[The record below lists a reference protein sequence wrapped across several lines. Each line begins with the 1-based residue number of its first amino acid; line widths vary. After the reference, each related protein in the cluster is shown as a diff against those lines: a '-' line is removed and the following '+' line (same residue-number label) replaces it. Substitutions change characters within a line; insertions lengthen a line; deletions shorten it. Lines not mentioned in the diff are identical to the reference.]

1 MTADGRPGFVAVVC
15 RFSFEK
21 DFPVPTSQQIAEL
34 KAKLQNVIFEKEPN
48 DTVAVLTA
56 QGNRIG
62 LMQRCV
68 AIKLTA
74 DARFSESFALQDNAL
89 VIFPNNK
96 TSDPQALSE
105 AFDRVARPLH
115 DAGYFVQ
122 WRDELLSVFDLDS
135 GKCIALAERGLF
147 RFLGMLTT
155 SVYAVGTRRDGR
167 VFVSLRSRTKQ
178 VDPGLWDAL
187 AAGMISANE
196 SRETAVER
204 EIAEEAGLTCGYTI
218 DSGWT
223 CLKVRRTVPE
233 GWMAEDAYVCR
244 VVVDDDAHPKNVDG
258 EVEEIRC
265 VCKDELFTMIKHGQT
280 PVDTGLVFLNSLFED
295 FVP

>member
-196 SRETAVER
+196 SRETALER
-204 EIAEEAGLTCGYTI
+204 EIAEEAGLTCSYTI

-244 VVVDDDAHPKNVDG
+244 VVVDDDSMPQNVDG

-265 VCKDELFTMIKHGQT
+265 VC
-280 PVDTGLVFLNSLFED
+280 
-295 FVP
+295 

>member
-1 MTADGRPGFVAVVC
+1 MTADGRPGFVAAVC

-34 KAKLQNVIFEKEPN
+34 KAKLQNVIFEREPN

-74 DARFSESFALQDNAL
+74 DARFSESFDLQNNAL

-105 AFDRVARPLH
+105 AFARVARPLH
-115 DAGYFVQ
+115 DVGYFVQ

-147 RFLGMLTT
+147 RFLVCSRHLSMLW
-155 SVYAVGTRRDGR
+155 A
-167 VFVSLRSRTKQ
+167 
-178 VDPGLWDAL
+178 PGA
-187 AAGMISANE
+187 
-196 SRETAVER
+196 TAV
-204 EIAEEAGLTCGYTI
+204 C
-218 DSGWT
+218 S
-223 CLKVRRTVPE
+223 
-233 GWMAEDAYVCR
+233 
-244 VVVDDDAHPKNVDG
+244 
-258 EVEEIRC
+258 
-265 VCKDELFTMIKHGQT
+265 
-280 PVDTGLVFLNSLFED
+280 
-295 FVP
+295 

>member
-1 MTADGRPGFVAVVC
+1 M
-15 RFSFEK
+15 
-21 DFPVPTSQQIAEL
+21 
-34 KAKLQNVIFEKEPN
+34 
-48 DTVAVLTA
+48 
-56 QGNRIG
+56 
-62 LMQRCV
+62 
-68 AIKLTA
+68 
-74 DARFSESFALQDNAL
+74 
-89 VIFPNNK
+89 
-96 TSDPQALSE
+96 
-105 AFDRVARPLH
+105 
-115 DAGYFVQ
+115 
-122 WRDELLSVFDLDS
+122 
-135 GKCIALAERGLF
+135 
-147 RFLGMLTT
+147 
-155 SVYAVGTRRDGR
+155 GTRRDGR

-196 SRETAVER
+196 SRETALER

-244 VVVDDDAHPKNVDG
+244 VVVDDDSMPQNVDG

-265 VCKDELFTMIKHGQT
+265 VCKDELFAMIRHGQT

>member
-1 MTADGRPGFVAVVC
+1 
-15 RFSFEK
+15 
-21 DFPVPTSQQIAEL
+21 
-34 KAKLQNVIFEKEPN
+34 
-48 DTVAVLTA
+48 
-56 QGNRIG
+56 
-62 LMQRCV
+62 
-68 AIKLTA
+68 
-74 DARFSESFALQDNAL
+74 
-89 VIFPNNK
+89 
-96 TSDPQALSE
+96 
-105 AFDRVARPLH
+105 
-115 DAGYFVQ
+115 
-122 WRDELLSVFDLDS
+122 
-135 GKCIALAERGLF
+135 
-147 RFLGMLTT
+147 MLTT

-196 SRETAVER
+196 SRETAVAR
-204 EIAEEAGLTCGYTI
+204 EIAEEAGLTDRYTI
-218 DSGWT
+218 DSDWT

-244 VVVDDDAHPKNVDG
+244 IVVNDDAHPKNVDG

-265 VCKDELFTMIKHGQT
+265 VCKDELFAMIKHGQT